1 MSSIDIYKYPGE
13 DVLRNK
19 FDCHDQ
25 YVLQRLEADVTAGN
39 IFYLQTHP
47 IEGNF
52 DFDHLKAIH
61 YFIFQDIYDWAGNIR
76 TVDIGK
82 NNIFCRVQFI
92 NSYAN
97 DVFSD
102 YYSSCFAAKSDRNEF
117 LQTFTNHYADLNALH
132 PFREGNGRSQRE
144 FARELCLKCG
154 YIFDLTTTNQKE
166 MLDASIASFNTF
178 SNQKL
183 LNIFS
188 RCIVPKNEYKNYQEK
203 LTSSLLI
210 FSKDDIPSDIKLKF
224 K

>member
-1 MSSIDIYKYPGE
+1 MSSIDVYKYPDE
-13 DVLRNK
+13 DVLINL

-25 YVLQRLEADVTAGN
+25 TELQKLEAKSTAYN
-39 IFYLQTHP
+39 ILYLQMNP

-61 YFIFQDIYDWAGNIR
+61 RFIFQDIYEWAGEIR

-92 NSYAN
+92 NSYAEN
-97 DVFSD
+97 VFSD
-102 YYSSCFAAKSDRNEF
+102 YFSSCFAAKSNRNEF
-117 LQTFTNHYADLNALH
+117 IRTFTSHYADLNALH

-154 YIFDLTTTNQKE
+154 YIFDLTHTNHKD
-166 MLDASIASFNTF
+166 MLEASIESFNTF
-178 SNQKL
+178 SNEKL

-188 RCIVPKNEYKNYQEK
+188 KCVIPVNEYKNYQEK
-203 LTSSLLI
+203 LTTSLLI
-210 FSKDDIPSDIKLKF
+210 FSKDDISSDFNIKLN
-224 K
+224 